1 MKAGLI
7 ALGCLTLA
15 LAAHAD
21 DSPPNARK
29 ACKADYQKFCSGVSH
44 GGGRILECLK
54 SHQSEISPA
63 CQQVIASKAPKD
75 GGDTAPADP
84 APKSQ

>member
-7 ALGCLTLA
+7 ALGCLTFV

-21 DSPPNARK
+21 DGPPNARQ

-44 GGGRILECLK
+44 GGGRILECLN
-54 SHQSEISPA
+54 SHKSEISPA
-63 CQQVIASKAPKD
+63 CQQAIASKAPKD
-75 GGDTAPADP
+75 AGASAPEP
-84 APKSQ
+84 APKPQ

>member
-21 DSPPNARK
+21 DGPPNARQ
-29 ACKADYQKFCSGVSH
+29 ACKADYQKFCSGVSR
-44 GGGRILECLK
+44 GGGRILECLN
-54 SHQSEISPA
+54 SHKSEISPA
-63 CQQVIASKAPKD
+63 CQQAIAAKAPKD
-75 GGDTAPADP
+75 GGAPAPDP
-84 APKSQ
+84 APKPQ